1 MRIGLP
7 FVALMIA
14 AAVAARLYFD
24 HTDGLSFWWQ
34 STGPTQQKNI
44 GPAFQHDPLA
54 ATSDDSGPLPA
65 ATNGEQIT
73 EAAYHQQPIT
83 TSMAFG
89 PDENTGGEEVL
100 TLQ

>member
-24 HTDGLSFWWQ
+24 HTDGLSFWSQ
-34 STGPTQQKNI
+34 STAPTQQKTV
-44 GPAFQHDPLA
+44 GQAHQSDPLA
-54 ATSDDSGPLPA
+54 VTDNNSGTLPS
-65 ATNGEQIT
+65 ATNGEEIT
-73 EAAYHQQPIT
+73 EAAYHQQPIE